1 VQDDLKELIESLQ
14 SHHVEFLI
22 VGAHALAAYGRPR
35 YTQDIDIFLRRSH
48 ENAIALVAAFS
59 HFGIPI
65 SIEAALN
72 LMSQDRQMIVLGR
85 KPSSVDLLNFLDG
98 VEFEEAWRNKTKGQV
113 FGVET
118 WIIGKS
124 DFIKTKIATGI
135 PKDLLDLELMKEIS
149 ND

>member
-1 VQDDLKELIESLQ
+1 
-14 SHHVEFLI
+14 
-22 VGAHALAAYGRPR
+22 
-35 YTQDIDIFLRRSH
+35 
-48 ENAIALVAAFS
+48 
-59 HFGIPI
+59 
-65 SIEAALN
+65 

-124 DFIKTKIATGI
+124 DFIKTKIATGR